1 MSVRGPRYLAKQN
14 GEKHYMADKPC
25 KRGHIGLR
33 ITATGTCVECKNIKE
48 RERYYSN
55 PEATKAKTKKKYDA
69 NAETIRARR
78 RDWYYANI
86 EQARAE
92 AAPRSRS
99 WRKNNPKHHNAFTA
113 AHKKVI
119 KIRTPSWSDMTKI
132 VEFYKGCPDGYHV
145 DHVIPLRGNI
155 VSGLHVVENL
165 QYLPAR
171 ENISKSNRY
180 EIV

>member
-1 MSVRGPRYLAKQN
+1 MSARGPRYLAKQN

-33 ITATGTCVECKNIKE
+33 ITSTGTCVECRNIKE
-48 RERYYSN
+48 RERYHAD
-55 PEATKAKTKKKYDA
+55 PAATKELVKAKYAKNSEK
-69 NAETIRARR
+69 IRARR
-78 RDWYYANI
+78 RDEYYRNI
-86 EQARAE
+86 EAYRAE
-92 AAPRSRS
+92 AILRSRE
-99 WRKNNPKHHNAFTA
+99 WRRNNPKHHNALTA
-113 AHKKVI
+113 AHKKTV
-119 KIRTPSWSDMTKI
+119 KIRTPKWADMSRI

-180 EIV
+180 EIT

>member
-1 MSVRGPRYLAKQN
+1 MSARGPRYLAMQN

-25 KRGHIGLR
+25 KRGHIGLKV
-33 ITATGTCVECKNIKE
+33 TATGSCVECRRILEKVRYASDPKKAIAHTQKHYAKNAEKIKQKRRE
-48 RERYYSN
+48 LYYSDIERY
-55 PEATKAKTKKKYDA
+55 
-69 NAETIRARR
+69 
-78 RDWYYANI
+78 
-86 EQARAE
+86 RAE
-92 AAPRSRS
+92 AAPRSRE
-99 WRKNNPKHHNAFTA
+99 WRKNNPRHHNALTA

-119 KIRTPSWSDMTKI
+119 KLRTPKWADRTKL

-155 VSGLHVVENL
+155 VSGLHVAENL

-180 EIV
+180 EIA

>member
-1 MSVRGPRYLAKQN
+1 MSARGPRYLAIQN

-33 ITATGTCVECKNIKE
+33 IAATGTCVECRRINE
-48 RERYYSN
+48 RERFHAN
-55 PEATKAKTKKKYDA
+55 PEKTKARTKKKYEA
-69 NAETIRARR
+69 NAEKLRAKRREWYYTNIDRARL
-78 RDWYYANI
+78 
-86 EQARAE
+86 E
-92 AAPRSRS
+92 AVPRSRE
-99 WRKNNPKHHNAFTA
+99 WRKNNPKHHNALTA

-119 KIRTPSWSDMTKI
+119 KIRTPSWSDEKKI

-171 ENISKSNRY
+171 ENIRKSNRY

>member
-1 MSVRGPRYLAKQN
+1 MSARGPRYLAKQN

-33 ITATGTCVECKNIKE
+33 ITATGTCVECRKITAKQ
-48 RERYYSN
+48 RYHAN
-55 PEATKAKTKKKYDA
+55 PEVTKARTKKNYTA
-69 NAETIRARR
+69 NAEKLRAKRR
-78 RDWYYANI
+78 EWYYANA
-86 EQARAE
+86 EKARAE
-92 AAPRSRS
+92 AAPRSRE
-99 WRKNNPKHHNAFTA
+99 WRKKNPRHHNALTA
-113 AHKKVI
+113 AHKKIV
-119 KIRTPSWSDMTKI
+119 KVRTPKWADMVKI
-132 VEFYKGCPDGYHV
+132 TEFYKGCPDGYHV

-155 VSGLHVVENL
+155 VSGLHTVENL